1 MIEYK
6 SYDYTRTIPVDDYI
20 LRYRDERRF
29 MAYCRE
35 CRRYGN
41 SWSCPPFN
49 DSEDYLSGFRNLLIV
64 CTRITPVVLDVPD
77 AVEAGQE
84 LMHRERSRLDKRLLA
99 LGGALSCPWRIPAP
113 TCACGL
119 RTARSSWGST
129 ASPARPRPP
138 SPPPYMICGFQP
150 LWMSPLPFPCPSSRV
165 LPTSSGLRILSAI
178 LWAVSFLP

>member
-49 DSEDYLSGFRNLLIV
+49 DSEDYLSSFRNLLIV

-84 LMHRERSRLDKRLLA
+84 LMHRKGADWINVFLRWRRNIMGGRFMPVVVSFA
-99 LGGALSCPWRIPAP
+99 LGKSVHVDLVRLAATP
-113 TCACGL
+113 
-119 RTARSSWGST
+119 
-129 ASPARPRPP
+129 
-138 SPPPYMICGFQP
+138 CGFVVP
-150 LWMSPLPFPCPSSRV
+150 LRPVGSIWDV
-165 LPTSSGLRILSAI
+165 LPRSCS
-178 LWAVSFLP
+178 V

>member
-41 SWSCPPFN
+41 CWSCPPFN

-84 LMHRERSRLDKRLLA
+84 VMHRERSRLDKRLLA
-99 LGGALSCPWRIPAP
+99 LEEEYIMGGRFMPVVVYFALGKSVHVDLVRLAATP
-113 TCACGL
+113 
-119 RTARSSWGST
+119 
-129 ASPARPRPP
+129 
-138 SPPPYMICGFQP
+138 CGFVVP
-150 LWMSPLPFPCPSSRV
+150 LRPVGSIWDV
-165 LPTSSGLRILSAI
+165 LPRSCS
-178 LWAVSFLP
+178 V

>member
-20 LRYRDERRF
+20 LRYRDVRRF
-29 MAYCRE
+29 MAYFRE

-99 LGGALSCPWRIPAP
+99 LEKEYNGRAFYAGSCILCPWEECTRRSGKACHYPRSERFPRPLADSLFP
-113 TCACGL
+113 CGL
-119 RTARSSWGST
+119 WVRSGTYYLGVVRYRDEVVRESEFAG
-129 ASPARPRPP
+129 
-138 SPPPYMICGFQP
+138 IF
-150 LWMSPLPFPCPSSRV
+150 
-165 LPTSSGLRILSAI
+165 TSG
-178 LWAVSFLP
+178 

>member
-41 SWSCPPFN
+41 CWSCPPFN

-99 LGGALSCPWRIPAP
+99 LNIMGGRFMPVVVYFALGKSVHVDLVRLAATP
-113 TCACGL
+113 
-119 RTARSSWGST
+119 
-129 ASPARPRPP
+129 
-138 SPPPYMICGFQP
+138 CGFVVP
-150 LWMSPLPFPCPSSRV
+150 LRPVGSIWDV
-165 LPTSSGLRILSAI
+165 LPRSCS
-178 LWAVSFLP
+178 V

>member
-84 LMHRERSRLDKRLLA
+84 LMHRERSRLHKRLLA
-99 LGGALSCPWRIPAP
+99 LEEEYNGRAFSLSVSRSARFPQFQTKAALSALSLWLLLHCPESTLFLLQRNKH
-113 TCACGL
+113 
-119 RTARSSWGST
+119 RSQALFS
-129 ASPARPRPP
+129 
-138 SPPPYMICGFQP
+138 
-150 LWMSPLPFPCPSSRV
+150 L
-165 LPTSSGLRILSAI
+165 
-178 LWAVSFLP
+178 

>member
-41 SWSCPPFN
+41 CWSCPPFN

-99 LGGALSCPWRIPAP
+99 LEEEYNGRAFYAGSCILALGKSVHVDLVRLAATP
-113 TCACGL
+113 
-119 RTARSSWGST
+119 
-129 ASPARPRPP
+129 
-138 SPPPYMICGFQP
+138 CGFVVP
-150 LWMSPLPFPCPSSRV
+150 LRPVGSIWDV
-165 LPTSSGLRILSAI
+165 LPRSCS
-178 LWAVSFLP
+178 V

>member
-99 LGGALSCPWRIPAP
+99 LEEEYNGRAFYAG
-113 TCACGL
+113 
-119 RTARSSWGST
+119 SWKSVHVDLVRLAATPRGFVVPLKPVGS
-129 ASPARPRPP
+129 
-138 SPPPYMICGFQP
+138 I
-150 LWMSPLPFPCPSSRV
+150 WDV
-165 LPTSSGLRILSAI
+165 LPRSCS
-178 LWAVSFLP
+178 V

>member
-99 LGGALSCPWRIPAP
+99 LEEEYNGRAFYAGVVSFALGKSVHVDLVRLAATPRGFVVPLKP
-113 TCACGL
+113 V
-119 RTARSSWGST
+119 GS
-129 ASPARPRPP
+129 
-138 SPPPYMICGFQP
+138 I
-150 LWMSPLPFPCPSSRV
+150 WDV
-165 LPTSSGLRILSAI
+165 LPRSCS
-178 LWAVSFLP
+178 V

>member
-99 LGGALSCPWRIPAP
+99 LEEEYNGRFMPVVVSFALGKSVHVDLVRLAATPRGFVVPLKP
-113 TCACGL
+113 V
-119 RTARSSWGST
+119 GS
-129 ASPARPRPP
+129 
-138 SPPPYMICGFQP
+138 I
-150 LWMSPLPFPCPSSRV
+150 WDV
-165 LPTSSGLRILSAI
+165 LPRSCS
-178 LWAVSFLP
+178 V